1 MKAIVRDRYG
11 SADVLAVGDV
21 DRPGIGPREVL
32 VRVRAAGVDR
42 GVWHVMTGLPYLGRL
57 AFGLRA
63 PRNHV
68 LGMDVAGVVEAVGAE
83 VATLQPGD
91 EVFGSCSGSF
101 AEYAAVREDRC
112 VRKPAVLTFE
122 QAAALPTSAVTALQ
136 ALRNQGRVQA
146 GQRVLVI
153 GAGGGVGSYAVQI
166 AKALGAH
173 VTGVAS
179 TSKLELVR
187 SLRADEVVDYTVR
200 DVTELGER
208 YDLVL
213 DIAGNRSVGRLRRV
227 LAPRG
232 TLVIVGGEG
241 GDRFTGGLGRQL
253 RAAALSAVVRQRL
266 RFFVAV
272 VRRPDLE
279 TIRELVEGGAVRPAV
294 DRTYPLTETPQA
306 IRDLVDGRVRGK
318 AVVRVSSPAR
328 PRVGS

>member
-1 MKAIVRDRYG
+1 VKAIVRDRYG
-11 SADVLAVGDV
+11 SADVLRFGEV
-21 DRPGIGPREVL
+21 DQPVAGAREVL
-32 VRVRAAGVDR
+32 VHVAAAGVDR

-57 AFGLRA
+57 AFGLRT
-63 PRNHV
+63 PRNPIV
-68 LGMDVAGVVEAVGAE
+68 GMDVAGIVEAVGAE
-83 VATLQPGD
+83 VAALGVGD
-91 EVFGSCSGSF
+91 EVMGSCNGAF

-112 VRKPAVLTFE
+112 VKKPAGLSFE
-122 QAAALPTSAVTALQ
+122 EAAALPTSAVTALR

-179 TSKLELVR
+179 TSKLELLR
-187 SLRADEVVDYTVR
+187 SLGADEVVDYTV
-200 DVTELGER
+200 TEVDGLGER

-213 DIAGNRSVGRLRRV
+213 DIAGNRSLGRLRRV

-253 RAAALSAVVRQRL
+253 RAALLSAVVRQRL

-279 TIRELVEGGAVRPAV
+279 RIRELVESGAVRPAV
-294 DRTYPLTETPQA
+294 DRTYALSDAPQA
-306 IRDLVDGRVRGK
+306 IRDLEDGRVRGK
-318 AVVRVSSPAR
+318 AVVTV
-328 PRVGS
+328 